1 VIGLSFLVAFT
12 VVAGVLYW
20 PRGAE
25 QRSLSIQA
33 GQSASLLEYDA
44 EGKIGGEIARW
55 IYDNHG
61 CVECH
66 TLTQSGLF
74 GLTPQGE
81 MMAVD
86 FQGCPGLLTSVWET
100 LTTTHEEW
108 TPKQRQVREEFVRF
122 GCTVCHQVGPTGVGL
137 TEIGARASLLHMSC
151 SEVDAILNQ

>member
-1 VIGLSFLVAFT
+1 MIGIAFLAAFA

-33 GQSASLLEYDA
+33 GQPASLMEYDA
-44 EGKIGGEIARW
+44 EGKSGGEIAKW

-61 CVECH
+61 CAECH
-66 TLTQSGLF
+66 TLTQTGLF

-81 MMAVD
+81 TMALD

-100 LTTTHEEW
+100 LTIAQQEW
-108 TPKQRQVREEFVRF
+108 TAKQRQVREEFVRF
-122 GCTVCHQVGPTGVGL
+122 GCTACHQVGPTGVGL

-151 SEVDAILNQ
+151 SEVDSILNQ

>member
-1 VIGLSFLVAFT
+1 MIGLSFLVAFT

-33 GQSASLLEYDA
+33 GQPASLLEYDA
-44 EGKIGGEIARW
+44 EGKSGGEIAKW

-81 MMAVD
+81 TMAVD